1 MPSAAADSAERERP
15 CFLGV
20 TRSVMG
26 KRWEGRLDNDR
37 LARALAQ
44 QHDLPDVVARVMVG
58 RGVRPEDAR
67 AYLNPSLR
75 DDLPDPARFHDMETA
90 AERLAD
96 AVAAGEPVA
105 VFGDYDVDGGSSAA
119 LLSRMLGRL
128 GVPVRIYIPDRCNEG
143 YGPKPEALRTL
154 RDEGHRLVV
163 CVDCGTTAFD
173 PLAAGADMGLEVVV
187 VDHHTAE
194 PRLPTATAVV
204 NPNRIDET
212 GAHGQM
218 AAVGVTFLLLVA
230 LNRALRGRGV
240 FTSERREPDL
250 RRWLDLV
257 ALGTVCDVVPLTGV
271 NRALVAR
278 GLEVMARRRNPG
290 IAALCDVARLDSAPG
305 PFHLGFM
312 LGPRI
317 NAGGRIGR
325 SDMGARLLAT
335 DMPGEAEQLARELDR
350 LNTER
355 KDMEADVLAQAEAQV
370 AAEGT
375 PEGLVFAVGDGWHPG
390 VIGIVASRLVE
401 KYDMPAFVVGLDDD
415 GTGKGSGR
423 SVRGVDLGSAVIAG
437 RQAGVLREG
446 GGHAMAAG
454 MTVDANKLGVARD
467 FLRTRLADDLERSG
481 YVPAVGFDGAV
492 QPGGA
497 TLDLVRTLERLGP
510 YGTGNPEPRFAL
522 PNVRV
527 QGAQPV
533 GGDGQ
538 HVRCTLVGADGAR
551 LKGIAFKVAGTALG
565 EALLTADGVTRHV
578 AGKLRVDGWSGKDR
592 VQLIVEDAATPG

>member
-1 MPSAAADSAERERP
+1 MTSAAADANVHDRP
-15 CFLGV
+15 CLLGIA
-20 TRSVMG
+20 RSVTG
-26 KRWEGRLDNDR
+26 KRWESRVDNDR

-44 QHDLPDVVARVMVG
+44 QHDLSDVVARVMVG
-58 RGVRPEDAR
+58 RGVRPEHAQ

-75 DDLPDPARFHDMETA
+75 DDLPDPSQFQDMDA
-90 AERLAD
+90 AAARLAD
-96 AVAAGEPVA
+96 AVGAGEPVA
-105 VFGDYDVDGGSSAA
+105 VFGDYDVDGGASAA
-119 LLSRMLGRL
+119 LVARVLRWL
-128 GVPVRIYIPDRCNEG
+128 GVETRIYIPDRCSEG
-143 YGPKPEALRTL
+143 YGPKVGALQTL
-154 RDEGHRLVV
+154 REEGHRLVI
-163 CVDCGTTAFD
+163 CVDCGTTAFE
-173 PLAAGADMGLEVVV
+173 PLAAAADIGLETLV

-204 NPNRIDET
+204 NPNRIDES
-212 GAHGQM
+212 GAHGQL

-230 LNRALRGRGV
+230 LNRTLRARGV
-240 FTSERREPDL
+240 FTHDRREPDL
-250 RRWLDLV
+250 RQWLDLV

-278 GLEVMARRRNPG
+278 GLEIMAKRRNPG

-325 SDMGARLLAT
+325 SDMGAHLLAT
-335 DMPGEAEQLARELDR
+335 DMPGEAERLARELDR
-350 LNTER
+350 LNAER
-355 KDMEADVLAQAEAQV
+355 KDMEAEVLAQAEAQV

-375 PEGLVFAVGDGWHPG
+375 PEGLVFAAGDGWHPG

-401 KYDMPAFVVGLDDD
+401 KYDVPAIVVGLDDN

-423 SVRGVDLGSAVIAG
+423 SVRGVDMGSAVIAG

-454 MTVDANKLGVARD
+454 LTVDANKLDVARD
-467 FLRTRLADDLERSG
+467 FLRTRLADALAESG
-481 YVPAVGFDGAV
+481 FVPAFGFDGAL
-492 QPGGA
+492 QPAGA

-510 YGTGNPEPRFAL
+510 FGTGNPEPRFAL

-527 QGAQPV
+527 QGAQTV

-538 HVRCTLVGADGAR
+538 HVRCTLLGADGAR
-551 LKGIAFKVAGTALG
+551 LKAIAFKAGGTALG
-565 EALLTADGVTRHV
+565 DALLKADGVARHV
-578 AGKLRVDGWSGKDR
+578 AGKLRVDSWSGKDR
-592 VQLIVEDAATPG
+592 VQLIVEDAATPA

>member
-1 MPSAAADSAERERP
+1 MTSPATDTNDDARP

-20 TRSVMG
+20 TRSVTG
-26 KRWEGRLDNDR
+26 KRWESRVDNDR
-37 LARALAQ
+37 RARAMAQ
-44 QHDLPDVVARVMVG
+44 QHDLPDVVARVMAG
-58 RGVRPEDAR
+58 RGVRLENAQT
-67 AYLNPSLR
+67 YLNPSLR
-75 DDLPDPARFHDMETA
+75 DDLPDPARFRDVETA
-90 AERLAD
+90 AGRLAD
-96 AVAAGEPVA
+96 AVQAGEPVA
-105 VFGDYDVDGGSSAA
+105 VFGDYDVDGGTSAA
-119 LLSRMLGRL
+119 LLHRVLGRL
-128 GVPVRIYIPDRCNEG
+128 GVPARIYIPDRCSEG

-173 PLAAGADMGLEVVV
+173 PLDAAAEMGLEVLV

-194 PRLPTATAVV
+194 PRLPTASAVV

-218 AAVGVTFLLLVA
+218 AAVGVTFLLLIA
-230 LNRALRGRGV
+230 LNRTLRGRGA
-240 FTSERREPDL
+240 FAGDRTEPDL
-250 RRWLDLV
+250 RQWLDLV

-278 GLEVMARRRNPG
+278 GLDVMAKRRNPG

-325 SDMGARLLAT
+325 SDMGAQLLAT
-335 DMPGEAEQLARELDR
+335 DMPGEAERLARELDR
-350 LNTER
+350 LNAER
-355 KDMEADVLAQAEAQV
+355 KDMEADVLAQAQAQV
-370 AAEGT
+370 AAEGA
-375 PEGLVFAVGDGWHPG
+375 PEGLVFAAGHGWHPG

-401 KYDMPAFVVGLDDD
+401 THDMPAFVVGLDDD
-415 GTGKGSGR
+415 GTGTGSGR

-454 MTVDANKLGVARD
+454 LTVDASKLGVARD
-467 FLRTRLADDLERSG
+467 FLRTRLADEFDRSG
-481 YVPAVGFDGAV
+481 YVPAFGFDGAV
-492 QPGGA
+492 QPAAA

-533 GGDGQ
+533 GADGQ

-551 LKGIAFKVAGTALG
+551 LKGIAFKAGGTALG
-565 EALLTADGVTRHV
+565 EALCKADGVARHV
-578 AGKLRVDGWSGKDR
+578 AGKLRVDTWSGRDR
-592 VQLIVEDAATPG
+592 VQLIVEDVATPG

>member
-1 MPSAAADSAERERP
+1 MATAEADADAPERP

-20 TRSVMG
+20 ERSLTG
-26 KRWEGRLDNDR
+26 KRWEVRAADDR

-44 QHDLPDVVARVMVG
+44 QHDLPDIVARVMVG
-58 RGVRPEDAR
+58 RGVGLAEAE

-75 DDLPDPARFHDMETA
+75 SDLPDPSRFRDMDA
-90 AERLAD
+90 AAQRLAD
-96 AVAAGEPVA
+96 AVQAGEAVA

-119 LLSRMLGRL
+119 LLARMLREL
-128 GVPVRIYIPDRCNEG
+128 GPEPRIYIPDRSSEG
-143 YGPKPEALRTL
+143 YGPKPEALRML
-154 RDEGHRLVV
+154 RDEGYRLVV

-173 PLAAGADMGLEVVV
+173 PLDAAAQMGLEVIV

-194 PRLPTATAVV
+194 PRLPAAHAVV
-204 NPNRIDET
+204 NPNRLDEIGT
-212 GAHGQM
+212 YGQL
-218 AAVGVTFLLLVA
+218 AAVGVTFLVAVA
-230 LNRALRGRGV
+230 LNRTLRQRGA
-240 FTSERREPDL
+240 FTGDRREPDL

-278 GLEVMARRRNPG
+278 GLDVLGRRRNPG

-305 PFHLGFM
+305 PFHLGFL

-325 SDMGARLLAT
+325 SDMGARLLTT
-335 DMPGEAEQLARELDR
+335 DMPGEAAQLARELDR

-355 KDMEADVLAQAEAQV
+355 KEMEAAVLAEAEAQV
-370 AAEGT
+370 AAQGAAA
-375 PEGLVFAVGDGWHPG
+375 GLVFAAGSGWHPG

-401 KYDMPAFVVGLDDD
+401 KYDRPAFVVGLDAD

-454 MTVDANKLGVARD
+454 LTVDANKLDAARA
-467 FLRTRLADDLERSG
+467 FLETRLGDALERSG
-481 YVPAVGFDGAV
+481 YVPSFGFDGAV
-492 QPGGA
+492 QPAAA

-510 YGTGNPEPRFAL
+510 YGTGNPEPRFAVS
-522 PNVRV
+522 NVRV
-527 QGAQPV
+527 RWPQVV
-533 GGDGQ
+533 GGDGK
-538 HVRCTLVGADGAR
+538 HVRCTLQGADGTR
-551 LKGIAFKVAGTALG
+551 LKAIAFRAAETELG
-565 EALLTADGVTRHV
+565 RALLQADGVTRHV
-578 AGKLRVDGWSGKDR
+578 AGKLRVDAWSGR
-592 VQLIVEDAATPG
+592 AGVQLIVEDAAAAG

>member
-1 MPSAAADSAERERP
+1 MANVAADPPEPERP

-20 TRSVMG
+20 TRSVTG
-26 KRWEGRLDNDR
+26 KRWESRLDNER

-44 QHDLPDVVARVMVG
+44 RHDLPDVVARVMVG
-58 RGVRPEDAR
+58 RGVRPETAE

-75 DDLPDPARFHDMETA
+75 DDLPDPSRFRDMDA
-90 AERLAD
+90 AADRLAD
-96 AVAAGEPVA
+96 AVEAGEPVA
-105 VFGDYDVDGGSSAA
+105 VFGDYDVDGGTSAA
-119 LLSRMLGRL
+119 LMARVLGRL
-128 GVPVRIYIPDRCNEG
+128 GVAARIYIPDRCSEG
-143 YGPKPEALRTL
+143 YGPKPEALQTL
-154 RDEGHRLVV
+154 RAEGHRLVV

-173 PLAAGADMGLEVVV
+173 PLAAAAAMGLEVVV

-194 PRLPTATAVV
+194 PRLPDATAVV
-204 NPNRIDET
+204 NPNRVDET

-230 LNRALRGRGV
+230 LNRVLRGRGA
-240 FTSERREPDL
+240 FAAGRREPDL
-250 RRWLDLV
+250 RQWLDLV

-278 GLEVMARRRNPG
+278 GLDVMAKRRNPG

-335 DMPGEAEQLARELDR
+335 DMPGEAERLARELDR
-350 LNTER
+350 LNAER

-370 AAEGT
+370 AAEGA
-375 PEGLVFAVGDGWHPG
+375 PEGLVFAAGNGWHPG

-454 MTVDANKLGVARD
+454 LTVDQSKLGIARE
-467 FLRTRLADDLERSG
+467 FLRTRLADALAESG
-481 YVPAVGFDGAV
+481 YVPAFGFDGAV
-492 QPGGA
+492 QPAGA
-497 TLDLVRTLERLGP
+497 TLELVRTLERLGP

-551 LKGIAFKVAGTALG
+551 LKAIAFKAAGTALG
-565 EALLTADGVTRHV
+565 DALLNADGVARHV
-578 AGKLRVDGWSGKDR
+578 AGKLRVDSWSGKDR